1 MAGSWAEL
9 LQRCSPFL
17 GSHTKGGSRI
27 TDMIFYRLIPWSTFF
42 NFEKTRRQ
50 VWLVLQSC
58 KTILIHIDPHTWIH
72 IKNIYTVYTYIYII
86 LIHIVCFAVQ
96 KVDEGVLQA
105 SEDPQRGKSYQIC
118 NIQVSHVCR
127 KAVKGNV
134 FFLFVSIH
142 NCLNVQETARK
153 LLVSDA
159 FVWVPLGQESQLNLD
174 ATGQVSNLVQYRDQQ
189 IFKWP
194 NILCDLRTCVGFGF
208 SSAAAEQRCSLAN
221 QWLQFVKGI
230 AVCVFV

>member
-1 MAGSWAEL
+1 MTSTAK
-9 LQRCSPFL
+9 LQ
-17 GSHTKGGSRI
+17 
-27 TDMIFYRLIPWSTFF
+27 
-42 NFEKTRRQ
+42 N
-50 VWLVLQSC
+50 
-58 KTILIHIDPHTWIH
+58 HIDPHKKH
-72 IKNIYTVYTYIYII
+72 IYSIYIYIYI

-159 FVWVPLGQESQLNLD
+159 FV
-174 ATGQVSNLVQYRDQQ
+174 
-189 IFKWP
+189 
-194 NILCDLRTCVGFGF
+194 
-208 SSAAAEQRCSLAN
+208 
-221 QWLQFVKGI
+221 
-230 AVCVFV
+230 

>member
-1 MAGSWAEL
+1 MSVCSACTSCDLITFSLIFDWFFMAGSWAEL

-134 FFLFVSIH
+134 FFYLLVFTTVSM
-142 NCLNVQETARK
+142 CRK
-153 LLVSDA
+153 L
-159 FVWVPLGQESQLNLD
+159 QESCSSQMH
-174 ATGQVSNLVQYRDQQ
+174 
-189 IFKWP
+189 
-194 NILCDLRTCVGFGF
+194 LCEFLWVR
-208 SSAAAEQRCSLAN
+208 SHS
-221 QWLQFVKGI
+221 WI
-230 AVCVFV
+230 